1 MQGFKNPNKTY
12 TNTERIQ
19 IMNMIVPLVVLR
31 VEMNMT
37 FSILEIVL
45 YFILFYSKF
54 SFIHVHFKIEY
65 VRIC

>member
-37 FSILEIVL
+37 FSVLEIVL
-45 YFILFYSKF
+45 YFILFNSKF